1 MQPQTG
7 GFVDIGLGFGFLVLF
22 FFFSP
27 PVCSQNLT
35 RAYGRIMHRNCKFK
49 QGVIEE
55 TAHVLLYHTVAGR

>member
-7 GFVDIGLGFGFLVLF
+7 GFVDMVWGLGFWFC

-49 QGVIEE
+49 QGVIGE